1 MAVTINPNILPS
13 GNAKPAKYPEV
24 AFVQATDV
32 AGNGFKGTG
41 FAIGKR
47 WLLTAQHVVYD
58 EPVFDGFAKR
68 IAVAPGYD
76 SKNIN
81 PPYTFADKV
90 YCFTQVDPDG
100 DGFISS
106 GDGEKS
112 TLSGAELD
120 IALIRTEKPILK
132 PGSSGLKLQ
141 SPFSG
146 SSNAGVLGF
155 FNGALKAS
163 SGSATKDSS
172 DNTVFYDRMSIQSG
186 MSGGPVFTRE
196 GVVSLVSTSLF
207 GASLDA
213 HITWITKAIKG
224 DTQRGSRS
232 LISRSHPDAQPNA
245 VLVVSNGEQ
254 LPADSLERF
263 VQASE
268 VESLGSLGRL
278 KAFRSKKDIVDSI
291 TGLPVP
297 LQVTTDDIYNAG
309 FSFSRDYLN
318 SPIKGDGITLLDANE
333 RLVSRIIDDSAIFD
347 KSGMHVFGNKTLE
360 KDISG
365 KAIIVVSDA
374 TKGYQSVGDSVYYY
388 KGSFGQ
394 DFFSSINQQ
403 ALS

>member
-1 MAVTINPNILPS
+1 MAVTINPNTLPS

-24 AFVQATDV
+24 ALVQATDV
-32 AGNGFKGTG
+32 AGNGFNGTG

-47 WLLTAQHVVYD
+47 WLLTASHVVYD
-58 EPVFDGFAKR
+58 EPVFDGLAKS
-68 IAVAPGYD
+68 ILVAPGYD
-76 SKNIN
+76 FKNIN

-90 YCFTQVDPDG
+90 IYFTQVDPDR
-100 DGFISS
+100 DGFIFS

-141 SPFSG
+141 VLSD
-146 SSNAGVLGF
+146 SSKAGVLGYS
-155 FNGALKAS
+155 NGTQLKAS
-163 SGSATKDSS
+163 SGSATKDSI
-172 DNTVFYDRMSIQSG
+172 DNTVFYDRMRLEPG

-196 GVVSLVSTSLF
+196 GVVSLVSTALF

-213 HITWITKAIKG
+213 HMKWITKAIKG
-224 DTQRGSRS
+224 DTQRGRRS
-232 LISRSHPDAQPNA
+232 PISRSHPDAQPNA
-245 VLVVSNGEQ
+245 ALVISNGER

-268 VESLGSLGRL
+268 VESLGSLGKL
-278 KAFRSKKDIVDSI
+278 KAFRSQKDIVDSI

-297 LQVTTDDIYNAG
+297 QQVATDDINNIG
-309 FSFSRDYLN
+309 VPFSREYLQ
-318 SPIKGDGITLLDANE
+318 SPIKGDGITLLAANE

-347 KSGMHVFGNKTLE
+347 KSGIHVFGNKTLE
-360 KDISG
+360 KDVSG

-374 TKGYQSVGDSVYYY
+374 TPGFQGIRDSVYFY
-388 KGSFGQ
+388 KGSLGQ
-394 DFFSSINQQ
+394 DLFSSIDKQT
-403 ALS
+403 LS